1 MFECKKFLC
10 CVASSMFALIPV
22 VLSHAYCGDAPSAAK
37 CAEEMNLEKYF
48 RAKNSRLHFFEK
60 FERKRNRRSE
70 KQHF

>member
-10 CVASSMFALIPV
+10 CVASSMFALSPV

-48 RAKNSRLHFFEK
+48 RAKIQDYISSKNL
-60 FERKRNRRSE
+60 SE
-70 KQHF
+70 K